1 MAYRVLM
8 ELVPRPDSIQ
18 EWMWDEQDEERGVAT
33 NGHADFKH
41 QTGGKAWTGK
51 LAASDTVWEYSNE
64 TSASAKMAQLDS
76 ADSTN
81 RRYKVVEV

>member
-8 ELVPRPDSIQ
+8 ELVARPDSIQ
-18 EWMWDEQDEERGVAT
+18 EWMWDEQNEERGTSA
-33 NGHADFKH
+33 NGNADFKH

-51 LAASDTVWEYSNE
+51 LTLGGTVWEYANAA
-64 TSASAKMAQLDS
+64 SASAKMTALDA

>member
-8 ELVPRPDSIQ
+8 ELVARPDSIH
-18 EWMWDEQDEERGVAT
+18 EWIWDEQNEERGVAA
-33 NGHADFKH
+33 NGNADFKH

-51 LAASDTVWEYSNE
+51 LTSDGTVWEYDAESDAD
-64 TSASAKMAQLDS
+64 TKMAELDA

>member
-8 ELVPRPDSIQ
+8 ELAPRPDSIPDWVWN
-18 EWMWDEQDEERGVAT
+18 ET
-33 NGHADFKH
+33 NANTISS
-41 QTGGKAWTGK
+41 TGGKAWTAK
-51 LAASDTVWEYSNE
+51 LSSDDDIYEYDVESDA
-64 TSASAKMAQLDS
+64 TTKMDELFT

>member
-8 ELVPRPDSIQ
+8 EVLARPDNIPDWVWNETNANSISS
-18 EWMWDEQDEERGVAT
+18 
-33 NGHADFKH
+33 
-41 QTGGKAWTGK
+41 TGGKAWTAK
-51 LAASDTVWEYSNE
+51 LSSDDDIYEYDVESDA
-64 TSASAKMAQLDS
+64 TTKMDELFD